1 MFMEARRGDLAHE
14 LAQSSGLQR
23 NDHLP
28 ALQRS
33 DLAAGFAV
41 ERAEQLCGG
50 LCNGANPPRDN
61 ASSQLCEAAHGA
73 GERSLLG
80 FELWPRGA
88 SLFS

>member
-1 MFMEARRGDLAHE
+1 MFMEVRRGDLAHE

-23 NDHLP
+23 NGHLP

-50 LCNGANPPRDN
+50 FCNGANPPRDN
-61 ASSQLCEAAHGA
+61 ASSQLCEAVHGA